1 MNFSYYLVDLLIVK
15 NKELWDYIQELK
27 QQKELILY

>member
-27 QQKELILY
+27 QQKELTFY